1 MRWEAVHQT
10 HGRGVVSVGV
20 LCGLVGMTRQNY
32 YKQRWARASG
42 SVDEGLVLALVG
54 QERARQPRLG
64 ARKLRYLLTEELSGA
79 GVVLG
84 RDRFFALLK
93 RHDLLIPR
101 RRRSGASTTN
111 SWHGFGVYPN
121 LAKVMT
127 LCGPHQLLVSDI
139 TYVRTLA
146 GFMFVCLVMDAYSR
160 KVVGYDCSDTLEM
173 EGALRALDLAL
184 RQLPAGSTA
193 VHHSDRGSQYCCGPY
208 IAQLAARGVRVSMTE
223 DHHCY
228 ENAKAERLNGILK
241 QEYGLG
247 EAFVTKD
254 AVGPAVREAVLL
266 YNQHRPHEALQY
278 RFPQQVHGGV
288 AA

>member
-1 MRWEAVHQT
+1 MRWEAVHRA
-10 HGRGVVSVGV
+10 HGAGVVSVAV
-20 LCGLVGMTRQNY
+20 LCRLVGMTRQNY
-32 YKQRWARASG
+32 YKQRSAREQW

-64 ARKLRYLLTEELSGA
+64 VRKLRYLLSEELAGA
-79 GVVLG
+79 GVLLG

-93 RHDLLIPR
+93 RHDLLILR
-101 RRRSGASTTN
+101 RRRSAACTTN

-121 LAKVMT
+121 LAKALT
-127 LCGPHQLLVSDI
+127 LSGPHQLLVSDI

-173 EGALRALDLAL
+173 EGALRALGLAL
-184 RQLPAGSTA
+184 RQLPAGA
-193 VHHSDRGSQYCCGPY
+193 AVVHHSDRGSQYCCRPY
-208 IAQLAARGVRVSMTE
+208 IAQLAERGVQVSMTE
-223 DHHCY
+223 DNHCY

-247 EAFVTKD
+247 ESFVTKD
-254 AVGPAVREAVLL
+254 AVGPAVREAVHL

-278 RFPQQVHGGV
+278 RFPQEVHGGV